1 MDDGDSGGRMKGTLI
16 SAFLFGALFC
26 ISDVHAQETSIPNQL
41 EDSNQSSPKEML
53 DFATAAISEIQ
64 EIAQTV
70 STLMKDA
77 EKSGDSER
85 IDCVRDRQ
93 AQIRALQQVSERS
106 ESSMQEALA
115 SGSTD
120 RAGHELR
127 KVAVALS
134 KVRQLLAESE
144 GCGGQ
149 IGVSSGEFDIDVSH
163 SGLTD
168 SDDTEGQDVDD
179 LDSIE
184 PPDTSPFE

>member
-1 MDDGDSGGRMKGTLI
+1 MKGFKITV
-16 SAFLFGALFC
+16 FLLGALFFMPET
-26 ISDVHAQETSIPNQL
+26 HAQETSIPNQL
-41 EDSNQSSPKEML
+41 EDSNQASPKEML
-53 DFATAAISEIQ
+53 DFATAAIAEIQ
-64 EIAQTV
+64 EITQTV
-70 STLMKDA
+70 SALMKDA
-77 EKSGDSER
+77 EKSGDAER

-115 SGSTD
+115 SGSTE

-149 IGVSSGEFDIDVSH
+149 VGVSSGEFDIEVSS

-184 PPDTSPFE
+184 PPDTTPFE